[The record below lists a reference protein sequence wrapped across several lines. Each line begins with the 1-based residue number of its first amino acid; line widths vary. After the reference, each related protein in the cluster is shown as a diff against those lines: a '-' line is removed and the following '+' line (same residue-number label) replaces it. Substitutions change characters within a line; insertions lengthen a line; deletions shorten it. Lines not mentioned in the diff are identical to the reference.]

1 MVSLVFSFINWK
13 ILISLII
20 IIFGLGYGT
29 FYLINSGFF
38 NKDLSPETKRQ
49 PTGMLYA
56 SLAKLADPVGIMSF
70 DLSSTTQTEF
80 EPFINYPASTVMQFH
95 TTIDYG
101 SGVAGLMA
109 VTTVTEDFVTSNIMA
124 ILPDDTISTVLPD
137 DTNLAQIQHLT
148 YSEDSNWLAFSAKD
162 ISVLTDSEAS
172 EIASV
177 GARQV
182 YLASPAKKEVWSI
195 APGSAPAWSPDGT
208 SLIYLGETSIMQ
220 YDLETTNSSAIDFGA
235 EGTYFGENMNLAV
248 TDDGTKVAITS
259 PNQAALYVGDVTSW
273 TPFTITNLRQ
283 VNPHKSGEFPKAY
296 YWPVF
301 SPDGEFL
308 AVQTADIKNSDEQ
321 QNQRMSIIDLLTDEV
336 VRTISIAG
344 YDFRRAFL
352 DEWDY

>member
-1 MVSLVFSFINWK
+1 
-13 ILISLII
+13 
-20 IIFGLGYGT
+20 
-29 FYLINSGFF
+29 
-38 NKDLSPETKRQ
+38 
-49 PTGMLYA
+49 MLYA

-80 EPFINYPASTVMQFH
+80 EPFITYPETVAMQYHSTNDVG
-95 TTIDYG
+95 DG
-101 SGVAGLMA
+101 SAGLFAMYIPGPNKQILYN
-109 VTTVTEDFVTSNIMA
+109 NIVA
-124 ILPDDTISTVLPD
+124 ILPNGNIENLLPD
-137 DTNLAQIQHLT
+137 NSGLTQIQHLS
-148 YSEDSNWLAFSAKD
+148 YSEESDWLIFSAKYTSTLGETIVKSD
-162 ISVLTDSEAS
+162 TPTSVNSRTVF
-172 EIASV
+172 I
-177 GARQV
+177 
-182 YLASPAKKEVWSI
+182 ASPAKKEIYTI